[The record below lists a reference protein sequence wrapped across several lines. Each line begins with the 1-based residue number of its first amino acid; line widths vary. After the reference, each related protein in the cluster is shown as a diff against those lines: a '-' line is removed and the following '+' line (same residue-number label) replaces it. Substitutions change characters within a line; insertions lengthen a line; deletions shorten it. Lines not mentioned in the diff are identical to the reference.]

1 MYHAPVQHALLAYKF
16 TAKER
21 DSESGLDNFGARYNS
36 SSMGRFM
43 SPDPDNEGAVDLDP
57 QTWNMYSYVRN
68 NPLRYTDPDGKNVL
82 VCIEGQ
88 DKCHNYTDEQYAS
101 LYKQQNG
108 QQGINLP
115 GGNFPTG
122 DITCGGQKCG
132 TATYF
137 EAPMESDNFVN
148 MLMVAPFAGL
158 VTSSMSAADAAAA
171 NAARQTATG
180 ATTRAATAAANAGRA
195 NTINHIFGKAAH
207 NLAGLVAKLGSKEA
221 AMDALEEATT
231 KQVLSKGIN
240 GLFKETVSVAGENV
254 TVKGIVENGVVK
266 IGTAYKP

>member
-1 MYHAPVQHALLAYKF
+1 
-16 TAKER
+16 
-21 DSESGLDNFGARYNS
+21 
-36 SSMGRFM
+36 
-43 SPDPDNEGAVDLDP
+43 
-57 QTWNMYSYVRN
+57 
-68 NPLRYTDPDGKNVL
+68 
-82 VCIEGQ
+82 
-88 DKCHNYTDEQYAS
+88 
-101 LYKQQNG
+101 
-108 QQGINLP
+108 
-115 GGNFPTG
+115 
-122 DITCGGQKCG
+122 
-132 TATYF
+132 
-137 EAPMESDNFVN
+137 